1 MNKLNDS
8 SDGID
13 SDSRIIEVIQTNAMD
28 ESILDTDQNK
38 SMMDVMP
45 SANYK
50 KLLNDISAIQNSSEV
65 IEEHY
70 NDDGASDDDQ
80 QLFEDIDEE
89 GDEISH
95 EESQEVAMVLNKIS
109 K

>member
-1 MNKLNDS
+1 
-8 SDGID
+8 
-13 SDSRIIEVIQTNAMD
+13 MD

-70 NDDGASDDDQ
+70 NDDGGSDDDQ
-80 QLFEDIDEE
+80 
-89 GDEISH
+89 
-95 EESQEVAMVLNKIS
+95 
-109 K
+109 